1 MKSSRLVERI
11 TNNWPAKILSVAA
24 AVLLFFF
31 YRISTLEQRYITVPL
46 DVVANGY
53 YIPSAPLPATVRVTL
68 RGKADTIFGI
78 RESDIEAYVD
88 LTTYHGEGV
97 YRVPIQIHKKGSALN
112 VDVEMRVDPID
123 VAVKLE
129 RAVQKTVQVFANIK
143 GFPARG
149 YQLGQYL
156 LTPDQVVVEGPQSRV
171 DAVADVSTDPIDLT
185 GKSADFT
192 ARVELDVTDPTIR
205 IIGNES
211 VEFHGMVQPIVIIK
225 TIEPIDIVPMD
236 LAPDLRLRADVTTGS
251 IRVQGNQLAVER
263 IKPGDITLSIDCA
276 QIRGPGVHVLPTKPT
291 VPPGITVLGF
301 SPQTVTLTIT
311 RGGFG
316 L

>member
-1 MKSSRLVERI
+1 MKSSRLVERV

-31 YRISTLEQRYITVPL
+31 YRISTLEQRYVTVPL

-53 YIPSAPLPATVRVTL
+53 FAPTAPLPATVRVTL

-88 LTTYHGEGV
+88 LTTYRGAGI
-97 YRVPIQIHKKGSALN
+97 YRVPVQIRKKGSALN
-112 VDVEMRVDPID
+112 ADVEFRVDPID
-123 VAVKLE
+123 VGVTLE
-129 RAVQKTVQVFANIK
+129 RAVQKSVQVLADIK

-156 LTPDQVVVEGPQSRV
+156 LTPDRVTVEGPQSRV
-171 DAVADVSTDPIDLT
+171 DAVADVSTDPVDLAGRT
-185 GKSADFT
+185 ADFT
-192 ARVELDVTDPTIR
+192 SRVDLNVSDPTIR
-205 IIGNES
+205 IIGNDS
-211 VEFHGMVQPIVIIK
+211 VEFHGVIQPIIIIK
-225 TIEPIDIVPMD
+225 TIEPVDIIPMD

-251 IRVQGNQLAVER
+251 IRIQGDQLAVEK
-263 IKPGDITLSIDCA
+263 IKPGDITLTVDCA
-276 QIRGPGVHVLPTKPT
+276 QIRGPGAHILPTRPS
-291 VPPGITVLGF
+291 VPSGITVLGY
-301 SPQTVTLTIT
+301 SPQSVTINIT

>member
-1 MKSSRLVERI
+1 MKSSRVAERI

-53 YIPSAPLPATVRVTL
+53 YTPSAPLPATVRVTL

-78 RESDIEAYVD
+78 READIEAYVD
-88 LTTYHGEGV
+88 LTTFRGEGI
-97 YRVPIQIHKKGSALN
+97 YRVPVQIRKKGSALD
-112 VDVEMRVDPID
+112 VDVEIRVDPID
-123 VAVKLE
+123 VAVTLE
-129 RAVQKTVQVFANIK
+129 RAVQKTVQVFANVK

-156 LTPDQVVVEGPQSRV
+156 LTPDRVVIEGPQSRV
-171 DAVADVSTDPIDLT
+171 GSIADVSTGPIDLA
-185 GKSADFT
+185 GKTADFT
-192 ARVELDVTDPTIR
+192 TRVDLDVSDPTVR
-205 IIGNES
+205 VIGNDS
-211 VEFHGMVQPIVIIK
+211 VEFHGIVQPIVIIK

-236 LAPDLRLRADVTTGS
+236 LAPDLRLKADVTTGS
-251 IRVQGNQLAVER
+251 IRVQGNQLAIER
-263 IKPGDITLSIDCA
+263 IKPGDITLTVDCA
-276 QIRGPGVHVLPTKPT
+276 QIRGPGVHVLPTKPS
-291 VPPGITVLGF
+291 VPAGISVLGF
-301 SPQTVTLTIT
+301 SPQTVSLTIT